1 MASRLAVLALF
12 VLAGC
17 AGSPP
22 LYVHTETGRSYGY
35 SETQLSNTQYRVDYR
50 APRVS
55 IRKPSRI
62 ERERMGHARLALAY
76 DLALWRAA
84 DVALQLGVPGFA
96 VASRENDVQVEVGLD
111 RPYHHYP
118 FYDPFYYG
126 RPYPYWEP
134 AYRRYDYRYSEIA
147 YIFAEVHLIVDL
159 RDEPGTGAFNAQE
172 TLNQMRTKYPNEA
185 PTDST

>member
-1 MASRLAVLALF
+1 MASRLVVLALF

-35 SETQLSNTQYRVDYR
+35 SETQLSNTQYRVAYR

-55 IRKPSRI
+55 TRTPNRI
-62 ERERMGHARLALAY
+62 ERERRGHERLALAY

-96 VASRENDVQVEVGLD
+96 VASRENDVQVEVSLD
-111 RPYHHYP
+111 KPYQNTSNRSLMIQ
-118 FYDPFYYG
+118 G
-126 RPYPYWEP
+126 E
-134 AYRRYDYRYSEIA
+134 
-147 YIFAEVHLIVDL
+147 
-159 RDEPGTGAFNAQE
+159 RDERRQILRGKNALGARPRG
-172 TLNQMRTKYPNEA
+172 LG
-185 PTDST
+185 

>member
-35 SETQLSNTQYRVDYR
+35 SETQLSNTQYRVAYR

-55 IRKPSRI
+55 TRTPSRI
-62 ERERMGHARLALAY
+62 ERERRGHERLALAY
-76 DLALWRAA
+76 DLVLWRAA

-96 VASRENDVQVEVGLD
+96 VASRENDVQVEVSLD
-111 RPYHHYP
+111 RPYRHYP
-118 FYDPFYYG
+118 FYNPFFYG
-126 RPYPYWEP
+126 RH
-134 AYRRYDYRYSEIA
+134 YDYGYREIA
-147 YIFAEVHLIVDL
+147 YIFAEVHLVVDL
-159 RDEPGTGAFNAQE
+159 RDEPGPGAFNAQE
-172 TLNQMRTKYPNEA
+172 TLNQMRAKYPNEA